1 MDEEEVID
9 YLRDNMREYEKAKSI
24 VKAYDEVAEA
34 WGELPASAAGAPYQ
48 MKMTDIA
55 DDGRETVREIIY
67 DYTYERLEDDLVDYL
82 FEWGYISKKDN
93 NFKIEG
99 KSLPSWLSFDWEEFH
114 DYDVDNIEIG
124 DLTSYGDYDDF
135 KGKDNIYYYIMIQ
148 DY

>member
-1 MDEEEVID
+1 
-9 YLRDNMREYEKAKSI
+9 
-24 VKAYDEVAEA
+24 
-34 WGELPASAAGAPYQ
+34 
-48 MKMTDIA
+48 MTDIA

-82 FEWGYISKKDN
+82 FEWGYISKRDN

-99 KSLPSWLSFDWEEFH
+99 KSLPSWLSFDWEEFY
-114 DYDVDNIEIG
+114 DYDVDRIEIE
-124 DLTSYGDYDDF
+124 DLTSYGTYETF